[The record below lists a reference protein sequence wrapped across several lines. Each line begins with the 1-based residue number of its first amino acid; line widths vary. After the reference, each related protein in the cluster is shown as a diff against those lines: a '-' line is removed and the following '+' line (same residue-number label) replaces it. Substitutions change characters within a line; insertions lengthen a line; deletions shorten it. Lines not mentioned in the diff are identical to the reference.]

1 MAVNFTDESPSY
13 FSCAE
18 WDQNFEIVHTKALR
32 TSYLWT
38 CILNGVLAIHT
49 AILNSLIVVL
59 YFKDKRLQT
68 TANVLILAL
77 AFSDLVVALVIQP
90 AVVVNNALR
99 FHEIYSCVSE
109 LTTFALTAIGV
120 GLSCS
125 TVCFTITLERLFAIC
140 WPLKHRVLVTKS
152 LLKKIFLGQ
161 VALHCVIVFPFI
173 LNSSLKFS
181 LEMQSGS
188 IIFGIIFVLAAYLCI
203 FIIIHK
209 RFRAVAKN
217 GLTTDCLEKVSR
229 NSKQK
234 KISGKDISQD
244 SKRADKSPDDVSQY
258 SMRTDESTD
267 NVSQYSRRTDEST
280 DNVSQ
285 DSKLENKST
294 IHISQDS
301 KEKSNSPKYV
311 SQNSMPRNKPPK
323 NVSQGSKRERN
334 LDENLSQNSN
344 RNSLEILSHDSNGKE
359 MKIPDNKLKDEQRT
373 FSACVS
379 LQKARLKLK
388 QELRVCKA
396 MAVIA
401 GAVALC
407 FLPRAVIFKY
417 VVSGAISMETFY
429 NYLIPWFDVLAFV
442 NSSLNPYIYFFHNK
456 DITEGVKKIIFG
468 KKNTQLNKTN
478 LPTVEANIKR

>member
-68 TANVLILAL
+68 TANLLILAL
-77 AFSDLVVALVIQP
+77 AFSDLFVALVIQP
-90 AVVVNNALR
+90 AVIVNNALR
-99 FHEIYSCVSE
+99 FHEIYNCVSE
-109 LTTFALTAIGV
+109 MTTFILTAIGV

-125 TVCFTITLERLFAIC
+125 TVYFTITLERLFAIC

-152 LLKKIFLGQ
+152 LLKKIFLAQ
-161 VALHCVIVFPFI
+161 AAFSCVIVFSLV
-173 LNSSLKFS
+173 LNSSLNV
-181 LEMQSGS
+181 LIDLQSGCT
-188 IIFGIIFVLAAYLCI
+188 IFGIIFVLAAYLCI
-203 FIIIHK
+203 FVIIHK
-209 RFRAVAKN
+209 RSRAVAKN
-217 GLTTDCLEKVSR
+217 GLTTVFFEKGSR

-244 SKRADKSPDDVSQY
+244 SKRADQSPDDVSQY
-258 SMRTDESTD
+258 SKRTDESAD

-285 DSKLENKST
+285 DSMVENKST

-301 KEKSNSPKYV
+301 KGKSNSPKYV

-323 NVSQGSKRERN
+323 NISQGSKLERN
-334 LDENLSQNSN
+334 LDEKLSQNSN
-344 RNSLEILSHDSNGKE
+344 RNSLVNLSCDSNGNE
-359 MKIPDNKLKDEQRT
+359 IKIPDDKLKDEQRT
-373 FSACVS
+373 FSTCAS
-379 LQKARLKLK
+379 FQKARLKLK

-401 GAVALC
+401 GALALC
-407 FLPRAVIFKY
+407 FLPRAVIFKC
-417 VVSGAISMETFY
+417 VVSGAVSMETFY
-429 NYLIPWFDVLAFV
+429 NYLIPWLDVLAFV

-456 DITEGVKKIIFG
+456 DITEGVKKLIFG
-468 KKNTQLNKTN
+468 KKN
-478 LPTVEANIKR
+478 I